1 MFPYT
6 SKEQSKKTKW
16 NNKIASII
24 AWKCEILRDKSEKIV
39 SLNIETKKHCWEKLK
54 TNKNGV
60 KYMFMSQQTPYCWVA
75 NSPQTDFLIQNML
88 IIVTSEFFVKQINL
102 AKL

>member
-1 MFPYT
+1 
-6 SKEQSKKTKW
+6 
-16 NNKIASII
+16 
-24 AWKCEILRDKSEKIV
+24 
-39 SLNIETKKHCWEKLK
+39 
-54 TNKNGV
+54 
-60 KYMFMSQQTPYCWVA
+60 MSQQTPYCWVA